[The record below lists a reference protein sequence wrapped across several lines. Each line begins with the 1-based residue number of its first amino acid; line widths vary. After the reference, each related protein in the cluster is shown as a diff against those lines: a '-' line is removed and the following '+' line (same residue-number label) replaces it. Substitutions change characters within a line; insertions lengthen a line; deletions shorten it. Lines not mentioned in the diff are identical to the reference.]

1 MLQNL
6 KIFFIFFIPLGVG
19 LTFGPGTLKGSFSS
33 GSTTGTVS
41 GFGTVVGFGR
51 TAGCGDFK

>member
-6 KIFFIFFIPLGVG
+6 KTFFKPLGVG
-19 LTFGPGTLKGSFSS
+19 LTFGPGTLNGSFSS

-41 GFGTVVGFGR
+41 GLGTVVGLGR
-51 TAGCGDFK
+51 TAGWGDFK

>member
-6 KIFFIFFIPLGVG
+6 KTFFKPLGVG

-41 GFGTVVGFGR
+41 GLGTVVGLGR
-51 TAGCGDFK
+51 TAGWGDFK